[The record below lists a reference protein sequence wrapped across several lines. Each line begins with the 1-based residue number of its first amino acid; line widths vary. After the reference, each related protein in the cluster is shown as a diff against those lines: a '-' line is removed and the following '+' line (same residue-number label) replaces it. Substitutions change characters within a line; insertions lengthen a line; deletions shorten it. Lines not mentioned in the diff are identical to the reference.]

1 MILELD
7 CGNSFIKWRVLDPIG
22 QGSILGSG
30 IATEADGLLVE
41 LLSLPVTISKCRL
54 VSVRSDSETAL
65 LVGAIAR
72 SLGVEVLCAAASEK
86 LGGVTNGYKDFQ
98 RLGLD
103 RWLAIVGA
111 YQLCRGPCVVI
122 DLGTA
127 VTVDLIDEGGQ
138 HLGGYIAPG
147 MSLLTAQLRTH
158 TKRILYD
165 EQEAKAAL
173 SDVAPGRSTSEA
185 VERGCLK
192 MLHSYIESQIDSA
205 AHYLGGQP
213 EVFVTGGD
221 VSLLAERRPVKK
233 VPDLVFKGLA
243 IACPL

>member
-22 QGSILGSG
+22 QDSILGSG

-72 SLGVEVLCAAASEK
+72 TLGVEVLCAAPSKK
-86 LGGVTNGYKDFQ
+86 LGGVTNGYKE

-185 VERGCLK
+185 VERGCLN

-205 AHYLGGQP
+205 AHYLGRQP